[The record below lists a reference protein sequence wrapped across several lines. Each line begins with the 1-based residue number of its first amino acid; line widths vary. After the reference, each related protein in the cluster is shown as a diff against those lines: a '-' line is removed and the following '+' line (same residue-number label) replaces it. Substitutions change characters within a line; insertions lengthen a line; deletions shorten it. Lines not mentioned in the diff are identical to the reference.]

1 MSLESKGLDVSVIDI
16 GWFGKSN
23 SQDYQLLD
31 IANFDVVIHLA
42 GHSSVS
48 MAQVDST
55 GAWQNNVIGFHKLC
69 TQLEESQTLI
79 YASSGS
85 VYGNSGKGVPLEE
98 SQTSLESMNVYDMT
112 KIVSDTVANQFI
124 QTGKNIVGL
133 RFGTVNGI
141 SPQTR
146 TDLLLNSMM
155 DTAITSGFVSVTNGH
170 INRAVLFL
178 SDLENAMLNVIEAPT
193 SGIYNLASL
202 NLTVMRAAEAVS
214 DLVGADIR
222 VSNGDANY
230 DFALDVSKFV
240 DTFGE
245 FRVAEIEAELEKLRE
260 GLPIVSKSRRSGPGT
275 QPLLGV

>member
-1 MSLESKGLDVSVIDI
+1 LE
-16 GWFGKSN
+16 
-23 SQDYQLLD
+23 
-31 IANFDVVIHLA
+31 
-42 GHSSVS
+42 
-48 MAQVDST
+48 T
-55 GAWQNNVIGFHKLC
+55 
-69 TQLEESQTLI
+69 SQTLV

-98 SQTSLESMNVYDMT
+98 SQTSMESMNFYDMT
-112 KIVSDTVANQFI
+112 KIVSDTVANHFMQM
-124 QTGKNIVGL
+124 GKNIVGL

-155 DTAITSGFVSVTNGH
+155 DSAMTSGSISVINGH

-178 SDLENAMLNVIEAPT
+178 LDLEKAMLNVIEAPT

-202 NLTVMRAAEAVS
+202 NLTVMKAAEAVS
-214 DLVGADIR
+214 DLVGAEIR
-222 VSNGDANY
+222 TKTADANY

-260 GLPIVSKSRRSGPGT
+260 GLPIVTKSRRSSPGT
-275 QPLLGV
+275 HPLFGL